1 MILMKFYEYMTYLD
15 LQKLFFTGSD
25 KKVKNNF
32 ILTFFSRLW
41 PIIILKNFF
50 YTLLSET
57 IVLSKKKK
65 NYLVQFWKKLL
76 HFVGHISNI
85 INYW

>member
-1 MILMKFYEYMTYLD
+1 MTYLD

-32 ILTFFSRLW
+32 ILTFISRLW

-50 YTLLSET
+50 TQIFLLSET
-57 IVLSKKKK
+57 IVLSKKIK